1 MAAVGL
7 VYLRSALEGY
17 AVKGTL
23 TRSRKCCGT
32 LKVENAV
39 AVNNR
44 THKHTANENLDLK
57 QVSAWLCVFV
67 RWYGLVYA
75 KERNIPYEL

>member
-17 AVKGTL
+17 AAKGAL
-23 TRSRKCCGT
+23 
-32 LKVENAV
+32 

-44 THKHTANENLDLK
+44 THKHTANENLDLR
-57 QVSAWLCVFV
+57 QVSAWVCVFV